1 MKKLLLAIALM
12 FAFALGAHAQD
23 DSMGAPPQNDAA
35 QVASPADVAKA
46 SAPTVTG
53 NTAPGQPI
61 NFNHQLHVGTAKLQ
75 CNDCHEPNRGGATLA
90 IPQPSKCMLCH
101 AAIATDKPD
110 IKHLADAA
118 KNNELIQWVRVY
130 RVPSFVTFSH
140 KTHTSAGATCEA
152 CHGPVAQRTA
162 IAEEKNLHMAG
173 CISCHQ
179 QVNAPAT
186 CDTCHAIMSKN
197 GQSPFDADKT
207 VLARL
212 HVPMASAHT
221 VVADMHR
228 SLTDSLAATATSS
241 VAIYLRA
248 PAL

>member
-1 MKKLLLAIALM
+1 MKKLLLAVALM
-12 FAFALGAHAQD
+12 FTFALGAHAQD
-23 DSMGAPPQNDAA
+23 DAMGAPPQNDAA

-46 SAPTVTG
+46 SAPNVTG
-53 NTAPGQPI
+53 STAPGQPI
-61 NFNHQLHVGTAKLQ
+61 NFNHQLHVGTAKLG

-140 KTHTSAGATCEA
+140 KTHTSAGATCEG

-173 CISCHQ
+173 CIACHQ

-212 HVPMASAHT
+212 HVPAGASRTEASS
-221 VVADMHR
+221 AQR
-228 SLTDSLAATATSS
+228 STTSLFAAS
-241 VAIYLRA
+241 VMSIAPYLHA
-248 PAL
+248 PSL